1 MKRKEPNIISME
13 DMTQD
18 LLNKAYSCEISKEQ
32 LLKMFSDCI
41 EKKWMKEE
49 EKFRKKVE
57 VYLGKNQHHIESYEA
72 DFYDDGFE
80 YKDAGIRYSKFKSE
94 FDSSQRHKFYLEI
107 ICAMYKLH
115 KNMNRGVDI
124 TDLYALLNANHLD
137 VEFNKY
143 VEVVAV
149 VCMILEGE
157 VYTST
162 QCCEFCQ
169 LREQYHLYNVFELT
183 ILGMIYLVE
192 KENA

>member
-18 LLNKAYSCEISKEQ
+18 VLNKAYSCEISKEQ

-57 VYLGKNQHHIESYEA
+57 VYLGKNQHYIESYEA

-80 YKDAGIRYSKFKSE
+80 YKDAGIGYSKFKSE
-94 FDSSQRHKFYLEI
+94 FDSSQRYKFYLEI
-107 ICAMYKLH
+107 ICAMHKLH
-115 KNMNRGVDI
+115 KNINHGVDI
-124 TDLYALLNANHLD
+124 TDLYALLNVNHLD

-162 QCCEFCQ
+162 QCGEFCQ
-169 LREQYHLYNVFELT
+169 LREQYQLYNVFELT
-183 ILGMIYLVE
+183 ILGIIYLVE

>member
-57 VYLGKNQHHIESYEA
+57 VYLGKNQHYIESYEA

-80 YKDAGIRYSKFKSE
+80 YK
-94 FDSSQRHKFYLEI
+94 
-107 ICAMYKLH
+107 
-115 KNMNRGVDI
+115 V
-124 TDLYALLNANHLD
+124 TDEEESYNLSRVAEDGEKYRLN
-137 VEFNKY
+137 E
-143 VEVVAV
+143 
-149 VCMILEGE
+149 
-157 VYTST
+157 
-162 QCCEFCQ
+162 
-169 LREQYHLYNVFELT
+169 
-183 ILGMIYLVE
+183 
-192 KENA
+192 

>member
-1 MKRKEPNIISME
+1 MKRKELSIISME
-13 DMTQD
+13 DMTED

-41 EKKWMKEE
+41 EKKWRKEE

-57 VYLGKNQHHIESYEA
+57 VYLGKNQHYIESYEA
-72 DFYDDGFE
+72 DFYDYGFE
-80 YKDAGIRYSKFKSE
+80 YKDAGSSYSKFKSE
-94 FDSSQRHKFYLEI
+94 FDSSQRYKFYLEI
-107 ICAMYKLH
+107 ICAMHKLH
-115 KNMNRGVDI
+115 KNMNRGVDL

-157 VYTST
+157 VRTST
-162 QCCEFCQ
+162 QCGEFCQ
-169 LREQYHLYNVFELT
+169 LREQYQLYNVFELT

-192 KENA
+192 KEDD